1 MALHELNGGLRKC
14 YSLRGEEGE
23 HLSSPGLFETIHFN
37 RVLAVRGLTKGG
49 QVPPC
54 FPFKI
59 V

>member
-37 RVLAVRGLTKGG
+37 RVLAVRGLTKGSL
-49 QVPPC
+49 
-54 FPFKI
+54 FSL
-59 V
+59 